1 MSSQRQDNFIVAF
14 IAIFFFCFL
23 FCLFDFFDFFAV
35 ISVEST
41 VQITSS
47 SLQNKV
53 FAINKYID
61 LDLYFICRK

>member
-1 MSSQRQDNFIVAF
+1 MSSRRHDNFIVMF
-14 IAIFFFCFL
+14 NSVLFFFVCFG
-23 FCLFDFFDFFAV
+23 V

-61 LDLYFICRK
+61 LYLYFICRK